1 MFVARSAARIARAR
15 AAFVLLVVL
24 PCLGLGA
31 WAVHRRSVAHRD
43 AVRLAWQRH
52 LGLPL
57 TVAAIDHPRPGV
69 IRGRDCV
76 VAATDGRPAMTL
88 PLVEVETAA
97 TEVRLRID
105 RLRCDA
111 GGATV
116 LAAVAGEWLERGARF
131 DRNCVVEIADF
142 AWDTAT
148 DGDERDGATPLRV
161 ECVVQ
166 QGDRAVR
173 VVRPTSSGT
182 DDEVKILRRVAPD
195 AAGDRDARADAV
207 RVEIEADCRRPLPFP
222 ILVACAVGT
231 PLAGCDAGE
240 TAVVTG
246 MLRAAHDAAGWN
258 GEARGVIEQV
268 DLAACT
274 AALAGGAAGEASI
287 AVDDLRWSANRIE
300 ACDISFTASRGRIEH
315 RLLDALVGT
324 LGCRPGAAYGLP
336 DGRGRAFD
344 AAAWRLWIDHRGAE
358 LRASPG
364 AASTLAGGL
373 AAVGGRS
380 IIDPPP
386 GGFPV
391 DRLAWLLAPPGATF
405 VPATGPGAWLMSILP
420 RSGGRVE

>member
-15 AAFVLLVVL
+15 AAFVLLALV

-31 WAVHRRSVAHRD
+31 WAVHRRSEAHRN
-43 AVRLAWQRH
+43 AVRLAWQRQ

-97 TEVRLRID
+97 TETRLRID

-111 GGATV
+111 AGAAV
-116 LAAVAGEWLERGARF
+116 LASVAGEWLERGARF

-142 AWDTAT
+142 AWDTPAGS
-148 DGDERDGATPLRV
+148 GDDPSALRI

-166 QGDRAVR
+166 EGDRAVR
-173 VVRPTSSGT
+173 IVRPTSSGS
-182 DDEVKILRRVAPD
+182 DDEVKILRRID
-195 AAGDRDARADAV
+195 SNTAGDHGPESMAV
-207 RVEIEADCRRPLPFP
+207 RFEIDADCRRPLPFA
-222 ILVACAVGT
+222 ILAACAGGT
-231 PLAGCDAGE
+231 PLAGCDAGDE
-240 TAVVTG
+240 AVVTG
-246 MLRAAHDAAGWN
+246 TVHAAYDAAGWS
-258 GEARGVIEQV
+258 GTASGVVDRV

-274 AALAGGAAGEASI
+274 AALAGGAAGEATI
-287 AVDDLRWSANRIE
+287 AVDDLRWSRSRLE
-300 ACDISFTASRGRIEH
+300 ACDIACTANRGRLEQ

-324 LGCRPGAAYGLP
+324 LGCRPGTAYGP
-336 DGRGRAFD
+336 SDGRGRAFD

-358 LRASPG
+358 LRATPG
-364 AASTLAGGL
+364 AASGLAGGL
-373 AAVGGRS
+373 ATVGGQS
-380 IIDPPP
+380 IVDPPP

-420 RSGGRVE
+420 RSGGRIE

>member
-24 PCLGLGA
+24 PCIGLGA
-31 WAVHRRSVAHRD
+31 WAVHRRSAAHRD
-43 AVRLAWQRH
+43 AVRLTWQRQ

-57 TVAAIDHPRPGV
+57 SVTAIEHPRPGV

-76 VAATDGRPAMTL
+76 VATTDGRPALTL
-88 PLVEVETAA
+88 PVVEVETAA

-111 GGATV
+111 AGAAVLATV
-116 LAAVAGEWLERGARF
+116 AGDWLERGVRF
-131 DRNCVVEIADF
+131 DRNCVIEIADF
-142 AWDTAT
+142 AWDTRARG
-148 DGDERDGATPLRV
+148 GDDPSTLRI

-166 QGDRAVR
+166 EGDRAVR
-173 VVRPTSSGT
+173 IVRPTAAGS
-182 DDEVKILRRVAPD
+182 DDEMKILRCIDAG
-195 AAGDRDARADAV
+195 AAGDRAPERATV
-207 RVEIEADCRRPLPFP
+207 RLEIEAGCRRPVPFP
-222 ILVACAVGT
+222 ILVACAAGT
-231 PLAGCDAGE
+231 PLSGCDAGDE
-240 TAVVTG
+240 AVVTG
-246 MLRAAHDAAGWN
+246 VIRAAYDSAGWN
-258 GEARGVIEQV
+258 GEARGAIEKV

-274 AALAGGAAGEASI
+274 AALAGGAAGEATI
-287 AVDDLRWSANRIE
+287 TVDDLRWSTNRIE
-300 ACDISFTASRGRIEH
+300 ACDVACTASHGRIEQ

-358 LRASPG
+358 LRAPRDAG
-364 AASTLAGGL
+364 STLAGGL
-373 AAVGGRS
+373 ANVGGRS
-380 IIDPPP
+380 IIDPPS

>member
-43 AVRLAWQRH
+43 AVRLAWQRQV
-52 LGLPL
+52 GLPL
-57 TVAAIDHPRPGV
+57 TVTAIDHPRPGV
-69 IRGRDCV
+69 IRGRGCV
-76 VAATDGRPAMTL
+76 VATTDGRPALTL
-88 PLVEVETAA
+88 PVVEVETAA

-111 GGATV
+111 AGAAVLATV
-116 LAAVAGEWLERGARF
+116 AGDWLERGARF
-131 DRNCVVEIADF
+131 DRNCVIEIADF
-142 AWDTAT
+142 AWDTQAGS
-148 DGDERDGATPLRV
+148 GDDPSPLRI

-173 VVRPTSSGT
+173 IVRPTAAGP
-182 DDEVKILRRVAPD
+182 DDEVKILRRIDAG
-195 AAGDRDARADAV
+195 AAGDRAPQQTAV
-207 RVEIEADCRRPLPFP
+207 RFEIEADCRRPLPFP
-222 ILVACAVGT
+222 ILVACAAGT
-231 PLAGCDAGE
+231 PLSGCDAGDE
-240 TAVVTG
+240 AVVTG
-246 MLRAAHDAAGWN
+246 VLRTAYDATGWN
-258 GEARGVIEQV
+258 GEARGTIAQV

-274 AALAGGAAGEASI
+274 VALAGGAAGEATI
-287 AVDDLRWSANRIE
+287 AVDALRWSSNRIE
-300 ACDISFTASRGRIEH
+300 TGDIACTASRGRIEQ

-344 AAAWRLWIDHRGAE
+344 AAACRLWIDHRGAE
-358 LRASPG
+358 LRVPPD
-364 AASTLAGGL
+364 AASALAGGL
-373 AAVGGRS
+373 AAVMGRS

-420 RSGGRVE
+420 RSGGRIE

>member
-15 AAFVLLVVL
+15 VAFVLLVVL
-24 PCLGLGA
+24 PCIGLGA
-31 WAVHRRSVAHRD
+31 WAVHRRSAAHRD
-43 AVRLAWQRH
+43 AVRLTWQRQ

-57 TVAAIDHPRPGV
+57 SVTAIEHPRPGV

-76 VAATDGRPAMTL
+76 VATTDGRPSLTL
-88 PLVEVETAA
+88 PVVEVETAA
-97 TEVRLRID
+97 TEVRIHID

-111 GGATV
+111 AGAAVLATV
-116 LAAVAGEWLERGARF
+116 ADDWLERGARF
-131 DRNCVVEIADF
+131 DRNCVIEIADF
-142 AWDTAT
+142 AWDTRAGG
-148 DGDERDGATPLRV
+148 GDDPSILRI

-166 QGDRAVR
+166 EGDRAVR
-173 VVRPTSSGT
+173 IVRPTAAGP
-182 DDEVKILRRVAPD
+182 DDEMKILRCIDPGL
-195 AAGDRDARADAV
+195 AGDRAPKQVTV
-207 RVEIEADCRRPLPFP
+207 RLEIEAGCRRPLPFP
-222 ILVACAVGT
+222 ILVACAAGT
-231 PLAGCDAGE
+231 PLSGCDAGDE
-240 TAVVTG
+240 AVVTG
-246 MLRAAHDAAGWN
+246 VLRAVYDSAGWN
-258 GEARGVIEQV
+258 GEARGAIEQV

-274 AALAGGAAGEASI
+274 AVLAGGATGEATI
-287 AVDDLRWSANRIE
+287 TVDDLRWSTNRIE
-300 ACDISFTASRGRIEH
+300 ACDVACTASRGRIEQ

-358 LRASPG
+358 LRAPRDAG
-364 AASTLAGGL
+364 STLAGGL

-380 IIDPPP
+380 IIDPPS

-420 RSGGRVE
+420 RSGGHIE